1 MQISQIFSHSSDF
14 PDLLREI
21 SNSPKHIY
29 ALGEIPKEP
38 MVAIV
43 GTRKYT
49 SYGKAVTYQLASE
62 LARAGVVIVSGLAL
76 GIDGIAHRAALDAG
90 GKTVAVLANGLD
102 QIYPHSHRNLAL
114 EILAK
119 GGAIISEYEAGTQP
133 LPFRFPERNRIVV
146 GLSQGV
152 IVTESNAEGGSM
164 ITAGIAKD
172 ENRVVMAVPGDIY
185 RETSAGP
192 NNLIRTGAAAVTT
205 SDDVF
210 EALGVPPELVPSPE
224 IYSAKSPHEAA
235 VLKHLASGINSTER
249 LIEATG
255 LTAPEFSSV
264 ISLMEIT
271 GKVRNL
277 GAGVWAARGQTA
289 KSPSKR

>member
-1 MQISQIFSHSSDF
+1 
-14 PDLLREI
+14 
-21 SNSPKHIY
+21 
-29 ALGEIPKEP
+29 

-49 SYGKAVTYQLASE
+49 PYGKTVTYQLASE

-102 QIYPHSHRNLAL
+102 KIYPHSHRNLAL

-119 GGAIISEYEAGTQP
+119 GGALISEYEPGTPP

-152 IVTESNAEGGSM
+152 IVTESSAEGGSM
-164 ITAGIAKD
+164 ITAAIAKD
-172 ENRVVMAVPGDIY
+172 ENRVVMAVPGDIH

-192 NNLIRTGAAAVTT
+192 NNLIRTGAAAIT
-205 SDDVF
+205 SSEHVY
-210 EALGVPPELVPSPE
+210 EALGIAPELIPSAE
-224 IYSAKSPHEAA
+224 IYSARSPHEVA
-235 VLKHLASGINSTER
+235 VLKHLANGINSTEQ

-277 GAGVWAARGQTA
+277 GAGIWAARGQAA
-289 KSPSKR
+289 KSPIKR